1 MILWLILAAIT
12 AVALIL
18 IVRPLLRSQRDGA
31 SRAALETA
39 IYRDRLAEVKREL
52 ERGLLSAAEAEAAEA
67 EISRRML
74 GVAEAKS
81 AAAEELAGQRS
92 RWVAAALVT
101 AILPLGAVVLYL
113 AVGAPDEPGHPLAAR
128 QTEGDLAAEHA
139 GVDMDQAME
148 RLAER
153 LEQEPDNL
161 EGWILLARSYMAAGR
176 YKDAIEPFHR
186 ALELSP
192 DRDPDL
198 LGAYGETLV
207 AAAGGIVTPEARG
220 VFEEV
225 SGLQPDNPGPKFYLG
240 LARAQAGD
248 GRGALE
254 IWLAIEAET
263 PPGTPWLSALR
274 EQIERIAD
282 EFGIDLASIAP
293 SRPAP
298 ATSPGPSAEDVAA
311 AQSMSEGEQ
320 DEMIR
325 SMVARLAERLEEE
338 PEDVEGWLRLA
349 QAYRVLGETDKA
361 VRSVQRAAAAGDTA
375 TPALRARIEGMARDL
390 GVTLEPAGGT
400 GGGAPP
406 SGATGQ

>member
-1 MILWLILAAIT
+1 MILWLIVAAIT

-18 IVRPLLRSQRDGA
+18 ILRPLLRGQQDGA
-31 SRAALETA
+31 SRAVLETA

-74 GVAEAKS
+74 SVAEAKTS
-81 AAAEELAGQRS
+81 AAMELAGQRS

-101 AILPLGAVVLYL
+101 AVLPLGAVVLYL
-113 AVGAPDEPGHPLAAR
+113 AVGAPDEPNYPFVAR
-128 QTEGDLAAEHA
+128 QAERDLTTEHA

-153 LEQEPDNL
+153 LEQDPGDL
-161 EGWILLARSYMAAGR
+161 EGWLLLARTYMAAGR
-176 YKDAIEPFHR
+176 FEDAIGAFR
-186 ALELSP
+186 RVLELSP

-207 AAAGGIVTPEARG
+207 AAAGGIVTPEAREI
-220 VFEEV
+220 FEEV
-225 SGLQPDNPGPKFYLG
+225 SGIQPDNPGPKFYIG

-254 IWLAIEAET
+254 IWLEIEAET

-274 EQIERIAD
+274 EQIERTAD

-298 ATSPGPSAEDVAA
+298 ASSPGPSAEDVAA
-311 AQSMSEGEQ
+311 AQSMSNNEQ

-325 SMVARLAERLEEE
+325 SMVTRLAERLEEE

-361 VRSVQRAAAAGDTA
+361 VQSVQRAAAAGDTA

-390 GVTLEPAGGT
+390 GVTLEPAEGT
-400 GGGAPP
+400 ESVTPP

>member
-18 IVRPLLRSQRDGA
+18 IVRPLLQGQQDGA

-74 GVAEAKS
+74 SVAEAKS
-81 AAAEELAGQRS
+81 AAAQELAGQRS
-92 RWVAAALVT
+92 RLAAAALVT

-128 QTEGDLAAEHA
+128 QAEGDLASEHA

-153 LEQEPDNL
+153 LAQEPDNL

-176 YKDAIEPFHR
+176 FQAAIEPFRR
-186 ALELSP
+186 ALDLSP
-192 DRDPDL
+192 DREPDL

-207 AAAGGIVTPEARG
+207 AAAGGIVTPEARE
-220 VFEEV
+220 VFEEL

-254 IWLAIEAET
+254 IGLAIEAET
-263 PPGTPWLSALR
+263 PPDTPWLSALR
-274 EQIERIAD
+274 EQIERTAD

-298 ATSPGPSAEDVAA
+298 AASPGPSAEDVAA

-361 VRSVQRAAAAGDTA
+361 VQSVQRAAAVGDTA

-390 GVTLEPAGGT
+390 GVTLEPAGGAE
-400 GGGAPP
+400 GG
-406 SGATGQ
+406 TGQ